1 MLSNKELHRMGN
13 LCSTFMKQ
21 ARNKM
26 KNYDIVYILSH
37 PHKIEYKM
45 IYTLNKA

>member
-1 MLSNKELHRMGN
+1 MFYFYGTSK
-13 LCSTFMKQ
+13 KQ
-21 ARNKM
+21 NE
-26 KNYDIVYILSH
+26 NYDIVYILSH